1 LNDLK
6 RDFVKPILVLS
17 FICLF
22 ITGAL
27 AIGNTITQ
35 PVIKEASDERARE
48 IKRAIF
54 PDTDEFVL
62 IENEYFPRTITEVF
76 AACDG
81 NGYIF
86 MIKTYGYGGYIEII
100 CGIDTDGRI
109 VKTVTLA
116 ESETRGIATPVFDM
130 QGEYIGK
137 DKNLE
142 GIDAV
147 SGATITSN
155 AYINGVLDAFE
166 AFEMIG
172 GEMT

>member
-1 LNDLK
+1 LKDIK
-6 RDFVKPILVLS
+6 RDFIKPVFVLS
-17 FICLF
+17 LICLF

-27 AIGNTITQ
+27 AISNSITE

-54 PDTDEFVL
+54 PNTDDFEL
-62 IENEYFPRTITEVF
+62 IENEDFPRTITDVF
-76 AACDG
+76 MACDG
-81 NGYIF
+81 SGYIF
-86 MIKTYGYGGYIEII
+86 MVKTYGYGGYIDII
-100 CGIDTDGRI
+100 CGIDMNGI
-109 VKTVTLA
+109 IIKTVTLA
-116 ESETRGIATPVFDM
+116 ETETKGIADPVFDM

-155 AYINGVLDAFE
+155 AYMSGIRDAFA
-166 AFEMIG
+166 AFEILK
-172 GEMT
+172 EAEQ